1 MSAQNESPAVAVAR
15 AHIEAWTNHDFDTAR
30 RMLAGDVHVTA
41 TSTDP
46 ALPRT
51 DLTGASN
58 YMEGLTAYAQP
69 IVPGSLHILASTGDE
84 RNALLTLTVKMAG
97 AHSGL
102 GPPPRAPGSTSWT
115 RTARSRPNKSS
126 STSPRTDHARGP
138 GQCHPAPAGS
148 RPTTKN
154 AQFS

>member
-15 AHIEAWTNHDFDTAR
+15 AHVEAWTNHDFDTAR
-30 RMLAGDVHVTA
+30 RMLADDVQVTA

-58 YMEGLTAYAQP
+58 YMDGLTAYAQP

-97 AHSGL
+97 
-102 GPPPRAPGSTSWT
+102 GPFGAGVTAPC
-115 RTARSRPNKSS
+115 ARLYLLDENSKIK
-126 STSPRTDHARGP
+126 TE
-138 GQCHPAPAGS
+138 QVIFYV
-148 RPTTKN
+148 
-154 AQFS
+154 AQD